1 MFGSSPRTSKGRIMS
16 HSAPFTPK
24 TMTLGTAFPPLW
36 YCANDKLHPASRTTA
51 RMRLV
56 LPLINFISA
65 PFTESACIIAQ
76 RRYSLRE
83 FKQMT
88 SICCDVPARIAVHSL
103 EPERLDAEL
112 EQ

>member
-1 MFGSSPRTSKGRIMS
+1 MS

-24 TMTLGTAFPPLW
+24 TMTLGTGFRPLCS
-36 YCANDKLHPASRTTA
+36 CANDKQHPTSRTAA

-56 LPLINFISA
+56 LLLINFITA

-83 FKQMT
+83 YKRDEFLC
-88 SICCDVPARIAVHSL
+88 SDAHR
-103 EPERLDAEL
+103 EPRCIHYTPECWMERPSSRV
-112 EQ
+112 QQT